1 MLQHFKRNQ
10 VQHAMAFS
18 QWMRRH
24 GAKGG
29 LDPLNMIME
38 ITLNDRT
45 QRFFPQFTVMTKD
58 GVRFVEQFVPGVSG
72 FVGWYPYARKYWESA
87 YSKIAFK
94 QYANSVGLRTPA
106 WSLDN
111 VEVRGA
117 YLIKS
122 DKSSFGQGQRGPF
135 LTEVGSSKPKGEDRA
150 LAEGEYYEQFV
161 VGQLMK
167 AWFWNDKP
175 ATIEVIDMPQV
186 VGDGLLTMT
195 ELYRALTKTAD
206 SLVSEHLLT
215 VQGVMANQVIPKGK
229 KVIVEYKMAAEISPV
244 HYADYNCRDRVAG
257 TPLEQQLIQAV
268 GLCLDAI
275 PSETKEGGVLMTL
288 DGVIDGQG
296 KVWFFEMNS
305 NPQLHPALYD
315 TLLDDIFNVHQPVTH
330 IETSS

>member
-18 QWMRRH
+18 QWMRKHSAR
-24 GAKGG
+24 GG

-38 ITLNDRT
+38 ISLRDRIH
-45 QRFFPQFTVMTKD
+45 RFYPQFTVMTSE
-58 GVRFVEQFVPGVSG
+58 GVRFVDQFVPGVSG
-72 FVGWYPYARKYWESA
+72 FVGWYPYTRKYWDAA

-135 LTEVGSSKPKGEDRA
+135 LTELGSPSQRRGDRR
-150 LAEGEYYEQFV
+150 LGEGEFYEQFV

-167 AWFWNDKP
+167 AWLWNDKP
-175 ATIEVIDMPQV
+175 AAIEVIDMPKV
-186 VGDGLLTMT
+186 VGDGASTVL
-195 ELYRALTKTAD
+195 ELYRSLTKSSD
-206 SLVSEHLLT
+206 RRLSEDLLGI
-215 VQGVMANQVIPKGK
+215 QGVIASQVIPKGK
-229 KVIVEYKMAAEISPV
+229 KVIVEYQMAAESSPV
-244 HYADYNCRDRVAG
+244 HYSDYNCRDRVVG
-257 TPLEQQLIQAV
+257 TPFEQQLIHAADI
-268 GLCLDAI
+268 CLGTI
-275 PSETKEGGVLMTL
+275 PEETREGGVLMTL
-288 DGVIDGQG
+288 DGAIDREG

-305 NPQLHPALYD
+305 NPQLHPAFYD
-315 TLLDDIFNVHQPVTH
+315 TMLDDLFNVHQPATH
-330 IETSS
+330 TETTA